1 MLHQDA
7 GVDRHV
13 VDALFGLLFDHVDQ
27 EVVGDRLGALRTLDC
42 LVDRHRTDRNGGVSD
57 VRLADRV
64 EVLAGAQIHHRVRPV
79 VNRRVELFEFLGAVA
94 RGLAVADVGV
104 DLRGELAA
112 DDHRIETLVGAVRR
126 DHCLVRGHLLADE
139 RGVAVLV
146 LGDPLHRRRDPPLA
160 GGLQLRSG
168 SCYR

>member
-112 DDHRIETLVGAVRR
+112 DDHRIQRVVCVVRR
-126 DHCLVRGHLLADE
+126 DHRLPLGDLVPDE
-139 RGVAVLV
+139 LRIPVLPCC
-146 LGDPLHRRRDPPLA
+146 DPLHRGRDLA
-160 GGLQLRSG
+160 VSGALELRA
-168 SCYR
+168 RHRTT